1 MEIITFVCV
10 PTERVRPYPI
20 FLNLAIEGSQTNL
33 EQSGCLSLVAMRML
47 KHLGDLVPLY
57 ALEVKGV
64 IRLRGS
70 LARKHI
76 YGEVMIGNFTVSHDQ
91 MKMKQIPTGA

>member
-1 MEIITFVCV
+1 MEIITIVWV
-10 PTERVRPYPI
+10 STQRESDLYPI
-20 FLNLAIEGSQTNL
+20 FLNLAIEGSHTNL
-33 EQSGCLSLVAMRML
+33 EQSGSLNLVAMRML
-47 KHLGDLVPLY
+47 KHLGDVVPLY

-64 IRLRGS
+64 VCVRRG

-91 MKMKQIPTGA
+91 MKMK